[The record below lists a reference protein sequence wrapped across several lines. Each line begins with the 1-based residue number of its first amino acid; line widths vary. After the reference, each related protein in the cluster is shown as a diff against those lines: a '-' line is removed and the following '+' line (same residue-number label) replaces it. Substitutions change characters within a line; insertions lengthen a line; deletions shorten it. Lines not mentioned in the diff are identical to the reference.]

1 MGDEAIEQTLF
12 LAKEVQVYTI
22 PPRPSSGGHKSGEWK
37 VADRIFEGRLRVLS
51 IGERCEL
58 RLEDPGRWI
67 SWTRLSANT
76 RTLQKAGYIRFV
88 LSCRHAAWHA
98 GI

>member
-1 MGDEAIEQTLF
+1 MARTQHSTVAMRDEAIEQTLF

-58 RLEDPGRWI
+58 RLEEPGRW
-67 SWTRLSANT
+67 SLWTSLRTNNGTLHIERL
-76 RTLQKAGYIRFV
+76 F
-88 LSCRHAAWHA
+88 
-98 GI
+98 